1 MAHARHSAGLWG
13 KKQNTQDTGNAG
25 PWGQKCTILFFFFFL
40 SIFQYLPL
48 EEGHY
53 KPPGVIYYLVQIKA
67 QNEVSLKVF

>member
-1 MAHARHSAGLWG
+1 MQGTVLAFGGKSKIHRTLEMQAPGDRSALFF
-13 KKQNTQDTGNAG
+13 
-25 PWGQKCTILFFFFFL
+25 FFFFFL